1 MPFEQFVHAVAL
13 ETLENA
19 PAGQLT
25 HALVSACER
34 EPAGHDAQTL
44 APANEYVP
52 VGQPV
57 QVVEDVAPTAMEYV
71 PAVQLLH

>member
-1 MPFEQFVHAVAL
+1 MHVVAP

-25 HALVSACER
+25 HSLVPTSEYA
-34 EPAGHDAQTL
+34 PAGHDAHTL

-57 QVVEDVAPTAMEYV
+57 QSVEEVAPTATEYV
-71 PAVQLLH
+71 PAAQFLH